1 MKLSLPEQIKS
12 LIERSKN
19 ILLITP
25 KASGD
30 SIGAML
36 ALEAS
41 LASLGK
47 EIAIVCVESLP
58 NSLKFLPSSDRIL
71 DNITKRTD
79 FIITLDLSKTKAESL
94 SYKKDNDRLNIL
106 IIPKNG
112 SFTSEDV
119 SFSQKSLKYD
129 LIITIN
135 CQNLEDLGM
144 LYDKNAEIFY
154 EVPIINIDHSPAN
167 EYFGQINLV
176 DIKASSSSEIL
187 FPAINTISKIDENT
201 ATCLLLGIISET
213 HSFQTISTTPKTLS
227 QAAQLIEQGA
237 DQEKI
242 IQHLFREK
250 KLSSLKLWGRAL
262 ARVRKN
268 DFMIWTLLSQ
278 DDFEKTETH
287 EDGLEDVMNEME
299 ANVSGYNIML
309 ILAETSP
316 NKIQGM
322 LRTRK
327 SVNAEK
333 IAQIFGGS
341 GDEQKASFTIEDKN
355 LADAEKKVIEKIKEA
370 K

>member
-36 ALEAS
+36 ALKAS

-47 EIAIVCVESLP
+47 EIAIVCAESLP
-58 NSLKFLPSSDRIL
+58 NNLKFLPSSDRVL
-71 DNITKRTD
+71 GNIIKRTD

-94 SYKKDNDRLNIL
+94 SYKKDNDRLNIS

-135 CQNLEDLGM
+135 CQDLEDLET

-154 EVPIINIDHSPAN
+154 EVPIINIDHNPAK

-187 FPAINTISKIDENT
+187 FSNASS
-201 ATCLLLGIISET
+201 ATFWQNC
-213 HSFQTISTTPKTLS
+213 
-227 QAAQLIEQGA
+227 
-237 DQEKI
+237 
-242 IQHLFREK
+242 
-250 KLSSLKLWGRAL
+250 
-262 ARVRKN
+262 
-268 DFMIWTLLSQ
+268 
-278 DDFEKTETH
+278 
-287 EDGLEDVMNEME
+287 
-299 ANVSGYNIML
+299 
-309 ILAETSP
+309 
-316 NKIQGM
+316 
-322 LRTRK
+322 
-327 SVNAEK
+327 
-333 IAQIFGGS
+333 
-341 GDEQKASFTIEDKN
+341 
-355 LADAEKKVIEKIKEA
+355 
-370 K
+370 